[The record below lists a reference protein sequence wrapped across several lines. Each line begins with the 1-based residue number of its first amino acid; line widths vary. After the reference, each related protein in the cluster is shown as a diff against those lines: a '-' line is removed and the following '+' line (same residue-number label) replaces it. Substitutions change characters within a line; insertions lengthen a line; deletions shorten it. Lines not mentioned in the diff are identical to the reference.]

1 MKIAATLT
9 LVLSIA
15 GILLGLIPCLGWLNW
30 FAVPFCIVPF
40 TLGVIGLLTD
50 KDPATGLNRASGVYV
65 ACVIAGVAG
74 AAIGGVRCMLGGG
87 AL

>member
-1 MKIAATLT
+1 MKTAATVT

-15 GILLGLIPCLGWLNW
+15 GILLGLIPCLGCLNW
-30 FAVPFCIVPF
+30 VAVPFCLVPF

-50 KDPATGLNRASGVYV
+50 KDPATGLNRASGVYL

-74 AAIGGVRCMLGGG
+74 AAIGLLRCILGGG
-87 AL
+87 AV